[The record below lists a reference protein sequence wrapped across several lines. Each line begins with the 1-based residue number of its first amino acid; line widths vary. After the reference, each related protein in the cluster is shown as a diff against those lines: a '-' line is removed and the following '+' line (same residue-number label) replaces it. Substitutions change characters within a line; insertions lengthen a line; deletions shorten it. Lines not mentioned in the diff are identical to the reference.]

1 MSIRSFHVPPNRNWG
16 GATAFS
22 LDFDGENIYISGNY
36 ASQKASFGG
45 VSSACYWIVNSN
57 NPSGKHYPL
66 ENGVSSDAFAIAIR
80 YGQPISVGWYMDEH
94 KIIPAKWVESN
105 FDLLDP
111 THLAGIILCS
121 SIYHPTEIG

>member
-1 MSIRSFHVPPNRNWG
+1 MGTWRARSYIWIDGQKIELNTPNKDENWG

-57 NPSGKHYPL
+57 NPSGKHFSL
-66 ENGVSSDAFAIAIR
+66 GKRSE
-80 YGQPISVGWYMDEH
+80 
-94 KIIPAKWVESN
+94 
-105 FDLLDP
+105 L
-111 THLAGIILCS
+111 
-121 SIYHPTEIG
+121 